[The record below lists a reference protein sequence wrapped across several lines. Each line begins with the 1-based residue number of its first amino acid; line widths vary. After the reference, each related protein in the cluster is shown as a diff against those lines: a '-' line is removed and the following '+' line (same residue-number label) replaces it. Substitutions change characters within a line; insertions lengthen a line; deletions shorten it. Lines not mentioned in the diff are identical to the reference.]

1 MKKLVSI
8 FKNKEIMSRLIFTI
22 LILLVF
28 RIGAQVRVP
37 GVEIPDQSRLNSY
50 LNNNGALA
58 IMNLLGGGTLQ
69 SFSIFA
75 LGVSPYITSQIIV
88 ELLASDVL
96 PALADLKR
104 QGQYGRKKMNM
115 ATRYLTLL
123 LGAVQAYGII
133 KTMEAQGKDVLVFNV
148 GEVPWLTYLYVVIV
162 LLAGCMVVIWLGDQI
177 TSKGIGNGISMIIFA
192 GIVSSYPNQ
201 IATAFSTWV
210 SQGFMTGMP
219 NEAITGIFK
228 FLLYIF
234 FDLLI
239 ITFVTFVELS
249 KRKIPVQNSGK
260 SGGQTASM
268 SRASFLPIKIN
279 SASVIPVI
287 FASSLLAAPS
297 VIAAFIDPNQ
307 ADARWLGIFSTSTMY
322 QMGENFAMPW
332 GLIIYLVLTI
342 AFTFF
347 YANLQ
352 INPAEMAEN
361 FQKNG
366 SYIPGVRPGIETERY
381 VRKVLNRVTVLG
393 ALSLAIIAAIP
404 PILSMTGVFGDQGQA
419 LSLGGT
425 GLIIVVGVALE
436 LNNQIDGLLAG
447 KSFDE
452 VVASGGR

>member
-1 MKKLVSI
+1 
-8 FKNKEIMSRLIFTI
+8 
-22 LILLVF
+22 
-28 RIGAQVRVP
+28 
-37 GVEIPDQSRLNSY
+37 
-50 LNNNGALA
+50 
-58 IMNLLGGGTLQ
+58 MNLLGGGTLQ

-96 PALADLKR
+96 PALTDLKR

-133 KTMEAQGKDVLVFNV
+133 KTMEAQASDVLKFNV
-148 GEVPWLTYLYVVIV
+148 GDTPWLTYLYVVIV
-162 LLAGCMVVIWLGDQI
+162 LLAGAMIVMWLGDQI

-192 GIVSSYPNQ
+192 GIVSAYPNQ
-201 IATAFSTWV
+201 IATAFKTWV
-210 SQGFMTGMP
+210 SQGFMTGISTQ
-219 NEAITGIFK
+219 AITGLFK

-234 FDLLI
+234 CDLLI
-239 ITFVTFVELS
+239 IAFVTFVELA

-268 SRASFLPIKIN
+268 ARASFLPIKIN

-287 FASSLLAAPS
+287 FASSLLTAPS
-297 VIAAFIDPNQ
+297 VVTAFID
-307 ADARWLGIFSTSTMY
+307 ADAADAPWLGIFSQTTLY
-322 QMGENFAMPW
+322 PITEDFAMPF

-352 INPAEMAEN
+352 VNPEDIAEN

-366 SYIPGVRPGIETERY
+366 SYIPGIRPGLETERY
-381 VRKVLNRVTVLG
+381 IKKVLNRVTVLG
-393 ALSLAIIAAIP
+393 ALSLSIIAAIP
-404 PILSMTGVFGDQGQA
+404 PILSMTGIFGDQGST

-425 GLIIVVGVALE
+425 GLIIVVGVAIE
-436 LNNQIDGLLAG
+436 LNSQIDGLLAG